1 MAQWGI
7 AFRSW
12 HVTIERLFLPTGFA
26 MQRIDI
32 QKSFPFPVSDLF
44 AFFADHE
51 NLEKV
56 FVPAKI
62 RRIKDGEGDINGLGS
77 VRRLRI
83 LMAPPFEETVTVFVP
98 NERIEYR
105 ITRGSPLRNHHGV
118 MRFSD
123 DGQGG
128 SHLHYT
134 IEFEGK
140 LPLVAAIVRAALD
153 RGIRKALDGLRL

>member
-7 AFRSW
+7 AFLSA
-12 HVTIERLFLPTGFA
+12 HVTIGRLFLPTGFT

-32 QKSFPFPVSDLF
+32 QISFPFPVTDLF

-83 LMAPPFEETVTVFVP
+83 LIAPPFEETVTVFVP
-98 NERIEYR
+98 NERI
-105 ITRGSPLRNHHGV
+105 
-118 MRFSD
+118 
-123 DGQGG
+123 
-128 SHLHYT
+128 
-134 IEFEGK
+134 
-140 LPLVAAIVRAALD
+140 
-153 RGIRKALDGLRL
+153 